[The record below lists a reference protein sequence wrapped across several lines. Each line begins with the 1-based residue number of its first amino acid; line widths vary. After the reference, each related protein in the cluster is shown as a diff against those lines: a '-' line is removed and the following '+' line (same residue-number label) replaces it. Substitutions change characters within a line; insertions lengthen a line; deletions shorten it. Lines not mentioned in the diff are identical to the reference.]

1 MLQNGIQAVHF
12 EPTNKCNAG
21 CPMCSRTNN
30 NIILSDLQ
38 EIKYT
43 SFKKFFPVEF
53 VRGLKKFK
61 FCGNYGDPA
70 VAKDL
75 LLMHE
80 YLFKHNER
88 LEVTLST
95 NGGIRSAS
103 FWYELGKMYDRPD
116 SSHVQFHIDGLEDTN
131 HIYRI
136 GVKWDK
142 VIRNAKSFLSANG
155 NAVWYFIPFFHNEH
169 QVEQAEI
176 LSKEIGFDEFIIKI
190 SARFD
195 SFDKP
200 FVYDGGKIYPPTAD
214 RFNIED
220 MQLEST
226 LKCVSEERREIYVDA
241 WGRLFPCCW
250 TASRYNKSPSW
261 KIYNNNVISL
271 YNNDIRTILDSNDVN
286 SWIQEQYSN
295 TNSVCHKR
303 CTGSHMHVLEHNGIK
318 TPQKIMWLTKE
329 AV

>member
-1 MLQNGIQAVHF
+1 MLQNGIEAVHF

-21 CPMCSRTNN
+21 CPMCSRTDNN
-30 NIILSDLQ
+30 LILSDLR

-43 SFKKFFPVEF
+43 DFVKFFPVEI
-53 VRGLKKFK
+53 VQQLKKFK

-80 YLFKHNER
+80 YLFENNED
-88 LEVTLST
+88 LEVVLST
-95 NGGIRSAS
+95 NGGIRTEE
-103 FWYELGKMYDRPD
+103 FWYQLGKMYNRKN

-136 GVKWDK
+136 GVKWEK
-142 VIRNAKSFLSANG
+142 LMRNAKSFIKSGG
-155 NAVWYFIPFFHNEH
+155 NAAWFFIPFFHNEH
-169 QVEQAEI
+169 QVEQAED
-176 LSKEIGFDEFIIKI
+176 LSKQMGFAEFVIKI

-200 FVYDGGKIYPPTAD
+200 FVFNGGRLYPPTAD
-214 RFNIED
+214 RFNIKD
-220 MQLEST
+220 MQLNSD
-226 LKCVSEERREIYVDA
+226 LICVSEQRKEIYVDA

-250 TASRYNKSPSW
+250 TASAYNKSPSW
-261 KIYNNNVISL
+261 QTYNNDGISL
-271 YNNDIRTILDSNDVN
+271 YKYDIRSILDSMLVND
-286 SWIQEQYSN
+286 WIDKLYKDN
-295 TNSVCHKR
+295 KSVCHKR
-303 CTGSHMHVLEHNGIK
+303 CTGSHMHVLEHNGTK

-329 AV
+329 